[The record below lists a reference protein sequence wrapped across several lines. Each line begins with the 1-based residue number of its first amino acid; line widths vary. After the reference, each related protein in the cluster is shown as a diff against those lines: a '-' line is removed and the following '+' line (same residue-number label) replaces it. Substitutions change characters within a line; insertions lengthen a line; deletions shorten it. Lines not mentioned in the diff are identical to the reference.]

1 MVALAWS
8 PDGKEIAAGEH
19 TGLTAWSATNGAKV
33 RSYEG
38 APAEIPADVAPPGTP
53 NGAEAVA
60 FSPDGRLLAA
70 AFGDGHIR
78 LWDAKSGEAVGE
90 PLGAAAKDLE
100 GVAQD
105 VTFSPDASML
115 AAAFVNPDGKGGA
128 AVAWRVSDGKELFT
142 LNIDDGYGRGSAV
155 AFTPDG
161 KLLATGG
168 GTGEIKL
175 WDARTGEQS
184 GPSLTGTAGGVLAL
198 DFDLTSERLVSTG
211 SDGVTRLWDLERRAR
226 FGSPL
231 PGIGGEDYL
240 VADVTADG
248 TRLVV
253 VSLSDRRWLWPLDN
267 EAWKDR
273 ACVVAGRTLTEREW
287 GAVLAGTLL

>member
-1 MVALAWS
+1 MPSLCDARSRGAGGRACVE
-8 PDGKEIAAGEH
+8 PDGGDRGRRAHG
-19 TGLTAWSATNGAKV
+19 TNRVERDERSEGAP
-33 RSYEG
+33 YEG

-105 VTFSPDASML
+105 VTFSPTPPCSPRPL
-115 AAAFVNPDGKGGA
+115 SILTGRGA

-175 WDARTGEQS
+175 WDASTVSSQGRRS
-184 GPSLTGTAGGVLAL
+184 RAPRVVLAL

-211 SDGVTRLWDLERRAR
+211 
-226 FGSPL
+226 
-231 PGIGGEDYL
+231 
-240 VADVTADG
+240 
-248 TRLVV
+248 
-253 VSLSDRRWLWPLDN
+253 
-267 EAWKDR
+267 
-273 ACVVAGRTLTEREW
+273 
-287 GAVLAGTLL
+287 